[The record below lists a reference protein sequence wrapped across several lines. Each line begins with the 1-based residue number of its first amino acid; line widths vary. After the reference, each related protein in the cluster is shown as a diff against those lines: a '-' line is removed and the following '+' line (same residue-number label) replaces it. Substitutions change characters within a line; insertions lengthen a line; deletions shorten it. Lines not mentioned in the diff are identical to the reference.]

1 MELGTVKVVLVV
13 GTLAASVLGTTLVA
27 QKEAKLPS
35 QDTTSAAVS
44 TLPASDSAERFVLPP
59 VPRAIVPA
67 LRPVARSRSSR

>member
-27 QKEAKLPS
+27 QKEATLPS
-35 QDTTSAAVS
+35 QDTTSAAVIR
-44 TLPASDSAERFVLPP
+44 LPASDSVERFVLPP

-67 LRPVARSRSSR
+67 LQPVARSRSSR